1 MTAAMIPAETVS
13 AESRAM
19 TKFPEA
25 PRSCLPKG
33 APVVPE
39 RRRHVQAKRLW
50 ERDPGPKP
58 RARHDTAEV
67 APALANVAPIRAGV
81 GDQTSPIAEV
91 RTPGSTWVGGGRFLA
106 GGAAPPSGHA
116 AALTRLASLSSAA
129 LVFWRA
135 SRESQTWA
143 TVISRK

>member
-1 MTAAMIPAETVS
+1 MTAAMIPTETVS

-19 TKFPEA
+19 TNFPEA

-58 RARHDTAEV
+58 RARHDAAEV
-67 APALANVAPIRAGV
+67 APALASVAPIRAGV
-81 GDQTSPIAEV
+81 GDQNFADRRGPNPWLDLGWRRSV
-91 RTPGSTWVGGGRFLA
+91 PGWR
-106 GGAAPPSGHA
+106 
-116 AALTRLASLSSAA
+116 R
-129 LVFWRA
+129 RA
-135 SRESQTWA
+135 SER
-143 TVISRK
+143 SRSGFDKARVLVLGGFAL